1 MSQKASLIRG
11 SFERIE
17 TLDGYIDTKV
27 LDEFVNGIS
36 NLYGQIVLDETEP
49 TITGEANTL
58 FVARGS
64 VSYYDYLL
72 E

>member
-36 NLYGQIVLDETEP
+36 NLYG
-49 TITGEANTL
+49 
-58 FVARGS
+58 
-64 VSYYDYLL
+64 
-72 E
+72 